1 MALVTLLAAADQR
14 GQAAQVW
21 TGGAHILRWYRRR
34 LEVFE
39 PLLGAD
45 EPSSERCW
53 QLVFDGASTT
63 LPALGSERPAKRARA
78 EE

>member
-39 PLLGAD
+39 PLLLLLLLLRVLRRLLL
-45 EPSSERCW
+45 ELLE
-53 QLVFDGASTT
+53 LLLLLEF
-63 LPALGSERPAKRARA
+63 
-78 EE
+78 